1 MTAIGWLILQIA
13 GRTPML
19 ENIADL
25 APTPAQR
32 DACLKWFAFME
43 NDVDFWPFGGL
54 IHQKRHWSRVL
65 VLALK
70 VAEEMALTPADVD
83 ALAMAASFHDTR
95 RKDTW
100 MDIEHGDR
108 AADHYRRYCDEQG
121 LPFDPRAYLA
131 IKWHVRHDEEGMA
144 AVREWDRANPMQD
157 GWNIDATTLLQIFK
171 DADGLDRLRLS
182 TEALNPEFLRRP
194 LSPGLREFSLEMLR
208 LSRDLGA
215 WPTDDPSKRR
225 YLVVVDVQRDFV
237 DGSLGTPEAI
247 DALPRMIEKVRGFD
261 GTVLFT
267 KDTHTERYLQS
278 QEGRN
283 LPVEHCICGTPGW
296 ELVEELEEYRREH
309 NAPTYLKGSFGSP
322 DLAQDLEASYARGNI
337 ESVEFIGLC
346 TDICVISNAL
356 LAKSWTPWLPIGVD
370 ASCCAGVTPEKHLAA
385 LETMRSCQIDVH

>member
-1 MTAIGWLILQIA
+1 
-13 GRTPML
+13 ML

-32 DACLKWFAFME
+32 DTCLRWFAFME
-43 NDVDFWPFGGL
+43 NDIDFWPFGGL

-70 VAEEMALTPADVD
+70 VAEDMDLSDADID

-95 RKDTW
+95 RKDVAR
-100 MDIEHGDR
+100 DIEHGDR
-108 AADHYRRYCDEQG
+108 AAEYYRCYCAERD

-131 IKWHVRHDEEGMA
+131 IKWHVRPDEEGMA
-144 AVREWDRANPMQD
+144 VVQEWDRANPKRD
-157 GWNIDATTLLQIFK
+157 DWNIDATTLLRIFK
-171 DADGLDRLRLS
+171 DADGLDRLRMS
-182 TEALNPEFLRRP
+182 TEALNADFLRVP
-194 LSPGLREFSLEMLR
+194 QSPKLRSFATKLLQ

-237 DGSLGTPEAI
+237 DGALGTPEAI
-247 DALPRMIEKVRGFD
+247 EALPRMIEKVRNFD

-267 KDTHTERYLQS
+267 KDTHTKRYLQTH
-278 QEGRN
+278 EGRN

-296 ELVEELEEYRREH
+296 RLVEEFEEYRREH
-309 NAPTYLKGSFGSP
+309 NSPTYLKGSFGSP
-322 DLAQDLEASYARGNI
+322 DLAQDLEASFARGNI

-356 LAKSWTPWLPIGVD
+356 LARSWTPWLPISVD

-385 LETMRSCQIDVH
+385 LETMRSCQIEVH

>member
-1 MTAIGWLILQIA
+1 
-13 GRTPML
+13 ML

-32 DACLKWFAFME
+32 DACLRWFAFME

-70 VAEEMALTPADVD
+70 IAEHMGLSEADID

-100 MDIEHGDR
+100 RDIEHGDR
-108 AADHYRRYCDEQG
+108 AAEYYRTYCDEHG
-121 LPFDPRAYLA
+121 LSFDPRAYLA
-131 IKWHVRHDEEGMA
+131 VKWHVRHDEEGVA
-144 AVREWDRANPMQD
+144 AVAEWDRTHPMHD
-157 GWNIDATTLLQIFK
+157 DWSIDATTLLKIFK

-182 TEALNPEFLRRP
+182 DEALNTRFLRMP
-194 LSPGLREFSLEMLR
+194 HSHELPSFSNDLLR

-215 WPTDDPSKRR
+215 WPSDEPEPRR
-225 YLVVVDVQRDFV
+225 YLVVVDVQNDFV
-237 DGSLGTPEAI
+237 DGALGTPEARE
-247 DALPRMIEKVRGFD
+247 ALPHMVEKVRNFD

-267 KDTHTERYLQS
+267 KDTHTRHYLQT
-278 QEGRN
+278 QEEQN

-296 ELVEELEEYRREH
+296 ELVPELEEYRRKH
-309 NAPTYLKGSFGSP
+309 NSPTYLKGSFGSP
-322 DLAQDLEASYARGNI
+322 DLAQDLEASHARGNI

-356 LAKSWTPWLPIGVD
+356 LVRSWTPWLPVSVD

-385 LETMRSCQIDVH
+385 LETMRSCQIDVR

>member
-1 MTAIGWLILQIA
+1 
-13 GRTPML
+13 ML

-25 APTPAQR
+25 APTPSQR

-43 NDVDFWPFGGL
+43 NDIDFWPFGGL

-65 VLALK
+65 VLATK
-70 VAEEMALTPADVD
+70 IAEEMNLTEADID

-100 MDIEHGDR
+100 RDLDHGDR
-108 AADHYRRYCDEQG
+108 AAAYYKSYCEESG

-131 IKWHVRHDEEGMA
+131 VKWHVRHDDEGLA
-144 AVREWDRANPMQD
+144 AVQEWDGANPMQEEW
-157 GWNIDATTLLQIFK
+157 GIDATTLLKIFK

-182 TEALNPEFLRRP
+182 DEALDVRYLRIP
-194 LSPGLREFSLEMLR
+194 HSRELPAFSNDLLR

-215 WPTDDPSKRR
+215 WPCDDPERR
-225 YLVVVDVQRDFV
+225 KYLVVVDVQRDFV
-237 DGSLGTPEAI
+237 DGAVGTPEAQA
-247 DALPRMIEKVRGFD
+247 ALPRIIEKVRGFE

-267 KDTHTERYLQS
+267 KDTHTRRYLQS
-278 QEGRN
+278 QEGLN

-296 ELVEELEEYRREH
+296 ELVDELEEYRRAH
-309 NAPTYLKGSFGSP
+309 NSPTYLKGSFGSP

-356 LAKSWTPWLPIGVD
+356 LTRSWMPWLPVAVD
-370 ASCCAGVTPEKHLAA
+370 AACCAGVTPEKHLAA
-385 LETMRSCQIDVH
+385 LETMRSCQVEIR